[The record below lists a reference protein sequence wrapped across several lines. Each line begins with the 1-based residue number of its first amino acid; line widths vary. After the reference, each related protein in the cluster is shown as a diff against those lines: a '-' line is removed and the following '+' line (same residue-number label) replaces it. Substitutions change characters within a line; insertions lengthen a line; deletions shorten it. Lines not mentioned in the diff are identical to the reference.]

1 MNPDPYSLKKP
12 CANCPFNKVG
22 AIELM
27 PGRVEG
33 IIKDLLNGKATGF
46 SCHKTVY
53 KNRSCSKRE
62 KENHKQCA
70 GSLILLEKMGRQTQ
84 LMQVMERLGLYHP
97 DDLKPYHD
105 QVIDVPELVLEGH
118 YRVKSVTIKP
128 ATQD

>member
-1 MNPDPYSLKKP
+1 MDADPYSLKKP
-12 CANCPFNKVG
+12 CANCPFNKTG

-33 IIKDLLNGKATGF
+33 IIKDLLNGRATGF

-53 KNRSCSKRE
+53 KSRSCARRPKDSQ
-62 KENHKQCA
+62 KQCA

-84 LMQVMERLGLYHP
+84 LMQVMERIGLYHP
-97 DDLKPYHD
+97 EELKPYHD
-105 QVIDVPELVLEGH
+105 QVIDVPDLELEGH

-128 ATQD
+128 KAQG